1 MDEGAWTPCAGSLR
15 TVALARSHVCR
26 GGGGGT
32 RNASGS
38 HNTSKTAAMH
48 SRKIV
53 AYTPGL
59 PAAVLY
65 VLTMPSA
72 ALSEYWQAV
81 VRANVRTVGQPL
93 VDAPGVEDVAACVVR
108 GIEIVTGCARSRG
121 AAEGQ
126 QSAAAAPLWRPSGE
140 GAPLGRRVWA

>member
-1 MDEGAWTPCAGSLR
+1 MDEGAWTPCAGSLLR
-15 TVALARSHVCR
+15 GAMF
-26 GGGGGT
+26 GGGEQGMLRAVTTPQKRQPCT
-32 RNASGS
+32 REKLWPTHPACR
-38 HNTSKTAAMH
+38 H
-48 SRKIV
+48 
-53 AYTPGL
+53 

-72 ALSEYWQAV
+72 VLGEYWQAV

>member
-1 MDEGAWTPCAGSLR
+1 
-15 TVALARSHVCR
+15 
-26 GGGGGT
+26 
-32 RNASGS
+32 
-38 HNTSKTAAMH
+38 MH

-108 GIEIVTGCARSRG
+108 GIEIVTGCAGSRG